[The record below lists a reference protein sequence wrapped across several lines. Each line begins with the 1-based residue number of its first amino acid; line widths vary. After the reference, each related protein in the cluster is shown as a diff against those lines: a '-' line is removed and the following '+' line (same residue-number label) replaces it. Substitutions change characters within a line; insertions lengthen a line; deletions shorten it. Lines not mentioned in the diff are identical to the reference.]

1 MANPTTAKPGNVA
14 SLSASDDLA
23 IVRRLAGG
31 DAEAIAAL
39 YDRFSPT
46 LLAVARRILGA
57 AGEAE
62 EVLQETFL
70 QAWNQ
75 ADRYDPDRSSVSTW
89 LILICRTRALDRF
102 RSRDARGRAALAS
115 AAEPRPEPSGRAE
128 ESVLHGERRKRVR
141 EVLTSL
147 PGEQREVLEL
157 AFFEGLSQSEIALR
171 TGAPLGTVKTRA
183 LLGMKKVRQALRAEI
198 RELL

>member
-1 MANPTTAKPGNVA
+1 MPNSRSEAA
-14 SLSASDDLA
+14 LSSSDDLA

-31 DAEAIAAL
+31 DAAAVSAL
-39 YDRFSPT
+39 YDRFAPL
-46 LLAVARRILGA
+46 LLAVARRILGP

-75 ADRYDPDRSSVSTW
+75 AERYDPARSSVSTW
-89 LILICRTRALDRF
+89 LILIARSRALDRF
-102 RSRDARGRAALAS
+102 RSRDARGRAAAAA
-115 AAEPRPEPSGRAE
+115 AAEPPPEPSGRAE
-128 ESVLHGERRKRVR
+128 ESVLHAERRQRVR
-141 EVLTSL
+141 EVLNSL
-147 PGEQREVLEL
+147 PAEQREVLEL

-183 LLGMKKVRQALRAEI
+183 LLGMKKIRQALRAEI